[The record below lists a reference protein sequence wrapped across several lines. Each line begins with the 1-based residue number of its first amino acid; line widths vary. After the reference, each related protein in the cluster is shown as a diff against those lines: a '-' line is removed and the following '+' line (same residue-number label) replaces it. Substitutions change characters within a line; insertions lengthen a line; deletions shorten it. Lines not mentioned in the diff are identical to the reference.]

1 MEKFSISILT
11 LVFVTAVTYGIQ
23 YAYFVYFYELD
34 EESKAYIAEKDP
46 HKKMILLKA
55 SMAKND
61 YSRWVSLDEAA
72 ELAYKI
78 KDYEGAK
85 NYALESLSLSS
96 SHISDWN
103 YGNSIHNSNMTR
115 GRISLRNGDL
125 NKAKDYLLASAKSP
139 GSPQLAT
146 FGPSLKLADEL
157 LQNNESTA
165 VLSYLHSISRF
176 WEMDDGCIK
185 RFISQ
190 IENNEKP
197 KLRNCCCKSKKQST

>member
-1 MEKFSISILT
+1 MKKIALSALALIFIT
-11 LVFVTAVTYGIQ
+11 LVTYGVYFI
-23 YAYFVYFYELD
+23 YFVYFYELD

-46 HKKMILLKA
+46 HKKMSLLKA
-55 SMAKND
+55 TMDEDSYN
-61 YSRWVSLDEAA
+61 RWVSLDEAA

-85 NYALESLSLSS
+85 KYALESLSLSS

-103 YGNSIHNSNMTR
+103 YGNSIHNSNMIL
-115 GRISLRNGDL
+115 GRISLRNGDF
-125 NKAKDYLLASAKSP
+125 NEAKKYLLASAKSP
-139 GSPQLAT
+139 GSPQLDT

-176 WEMDDGCIK
+176 WEMDNGCIE

-197 KLRNCCCKSKKQST
+197 KLYNCSCRSKKIK